1 MKLPELTRGVECGVR
16 KRLRHLFNQSDAQ
29 SQQSGKSWYKS
40 ANKICLKFA
49 MKYDYAP
56 EVVANVLSALSPRNK
71 WERNIIDCENV
82 LKAVRLGMP
91 PEQAK
96 VCTFNTNKFKAFDF
110 ARSGSSIKT
119 TSPKTFAFVRNIAE
133 LDDTKVTIDVWHLR
147 ACFGETIETGLT
159 PKKYKR
165 LEAITI
171 QEAKKVGL
179 KGYEFQAIVWEV
191 IRNL

>member
-1 MKLPELTRGVECGVR
+1 MKLPELTKSTETSVR
-16 KRLRHLFNQSDAQ
+16 KRLRHLFNQSDEQ
-29 SQQSGKSWYKS
+29 SQKSGRDWYKS
-40 ANKICLKFA
+40 ANKICLNFA
-49 MKYDYAP
+49 IKYDYAP
-56 EVVANVLSALSPRNK
+56 EVVANVLSSLSPRNK

-82 LKAVRLGMP
+82 LKAVRLGIG
-91 PEQAK
+91 PEQVK
-96 VCTFNTNKFKAFDF
+96 VCTFNTNKFKAFAF
-110 ARSGSSIKT
+110 ANGGSSIKT

-171 QEAKKVGL
+171 QEAKKLGL